1 MSESRSSLE
10 PVIAY
15 EGNCSLKM
23 ELGEGFKISPYI
35 TEETIASC
43 DKLLQRAF
51 DEFFQK
57 LEPDFRQLEFIAN
70 SIADPISEEDIHS
83 MQILC
88 YNMKNYAK
96 VLGFTLITEICLHV
110 VNAVNTNKLSFRV
123 QKALI
128 QNMIGVLKIAFD
140 QKIQSDGGETGKEIL
155 TRLKTLLP

>member
-1 MSESRSSLE
+1 MNDSRAPLE
-10 PVIAY
+10 PTIAY

-35 TEETIASC
+35 TEETISKC
-43 DKLLQRAF
+43 DALLQRAF

-70 SIADPISEEDIHS
+70 SIADPISEDDIHS

-96 VLGFTLITEICLHV
+96 ILGFTLITEICIHV
-110 VNAVNTNKLSFRV
+110 VNAVNTNKLPFLI
-123 QKALI
+123 QKMLI

-155 TRLKTLLP
+155 ARLAILLP